1 MAVGE
6 RVLPSRCFGWRSCS
20 KARLEGAQKR
30 ARRAGETDAARRRR
44 KQPRAAAHG
53 DDDACDDD
61 DDEGGCKVCGSK
73 FKFAWRLGGS
83 PKSKARGLP
92 RNQNKMTFET
102 D

>member
-20 KARLEGAQKR
+20 KARPEGARKR
-30 ARRAGETDAARRRR
+30 ARRAGETAARRRR
-44 KQPRAAAHG
+44 KQRRAAAHG

-61 DDEGGCKVCGSK
+61 DDEGGCKGCGSK
-73 FKFAWRLGGS
+73 FKFAWRLVGGS
-83 PKSKARGLP
+83 PRAGAGFATKSK
-92 RNQNKMTFET
+92 QMTFET

>member
-20 KARLEGAQKR
+20 KARLEGARKR

-44 KQPRAAAHG
+44 KQRRAAAHG

-61 DDEGGCKVCGSK
+61 DDDEGGCKVRQQIQICID
-73 FKFAWRLGGS
+73 WWGGHPS
-83 PKSKARGLP
+83 RRGVCHEIKT
-92 RNQNKMTFET
+92 NDF
-102 D
+102 